1 MDWKIIVLC
10 LFLFGCVAKKKA
22 VDVQKTEIATFE
34 DQSEDNST
42 QVNLGVRES
51 FQGFETAE
59 FAQLSSLFNFKF
71 DGENEEDEFRLKIDR
86 TDSGIEL
93 TAKGKGTAL
102 AETSS
107 KFGVSKIE
115 TEFTAKYDSLIN
127 AFESHKKITE
137 SKIKQ
142 FEKSKEIDKKGIG
155 VPTGIY
161 IVAVV
166 LGLIW
171 ILLMVFKKHLKLF

>member
-1 MDWKIIVLC
+1 MLLV
-10 LFLFGCVAKKKA
+10 GCATKKKS
-22 VDVQKTEIATFE
+22 VDVQKAETTIFE
-34 DQSEDNST
+34 DQGEEKST
-42 QVNLGVRES
+42 LVNLGVRKS
-51 FQGFETAE
+51 FNGFETSE
-59 FAQLSSLFNFKF
+59 ITQLSSLFSFQF
-71 DGENEEDEFRLKIDR
+71 TGENEDDELKLKIDK
-86 TDSGIEL
+86 TESGIEL

-102 AETSS
+102 AERSS
-107 KFGVSKIE
+107 KFELSKIE

-142 FEKSKEIDKKGIG
+142 FEKAKAVDKKGLG

>member
-1 MDWKIIVLC
+1 MDWKVIVLC

-22 VDVQKTEIATFE
+22 VDVQKAEIATFE
-34 DQSEDNST
+34 DHSESNSALS
-42 QVNLGVRES
+42 NIHAAKS
-51 FQGFETAE
+51 FQGFELAE
-59 FAQLSSLFNFKF
+59 FAQLSNLFNFQF
-71 DGENEEDEFRLKIDR
+71 TGENETDELKLKIDK
-86 TDSGIEL
+86 TESGIEL

-102 AETSS
+102 AETNS
-107 KFGVSKIE
+107 KFELSKIE

-155 VPTGIY
+155 VPAGVY
-161 IVAVV
+161 IVAFLV
-166 LGLIW
+166 GLIW
-171 ILLMVFKKHLKLF
+171 ILLMVFKKRLKLF